1 MPLGV
6 VLGRQAAARAG
17 KAPSALRAPLASAAR
32 RGPPRARA
40 WCSRLGLPAGL
51 SGSCWPCTL
60 LVGPHFPS
68 GPGRGGAAPTG
79 HWWSEAPAAAW
90 QGFHAAPH
98 GRLAQE
104 RGPEASPAGAAAL
117 QRPASQPHSALRAA
131 SASGRAR
138 AGPFAAPASSRQA
151 GLTPRWELRPW
162 GSMRPALGT
171 GSSLD
176 RTDGAL
182 AGRPWRCRCGPPAGC
197 TAGVGIPASVWP
209 GCLGAT
215 SARPRERGASRVLV
229 GCPRRGAE
237 LAAAVPA
244 LTLGRPC
251 PRGLPASP
259 LMASLLHA
267 GVRTGPQPERERP
280 QTRPGEGNAA
290 PPGRLGGG
298 GRGCGAA
305 RASPLAPLCSLR
317 SPRPPWAPDPGSL
330 RPSPHSASA
339 GSPPREAGRQRPRPG
354 RRSRQA
360 GTSGLWVMQR
370 PLERTPL

>member
-1 MPLGV
+1 MPHRTGVSPRSEVPRPLPPGPPPFSALPRSPTPRSEPPRPQV
-6 VLGRQAAARAG
+6 VLAL
-17 KAPSALRAPLASAAR
+17 APSLLQPAPRSA
-32 RGPPRARA
+32 
-40 WCSRLGLPAGL
+40 C
-51 SGSCWPCTL
+51 C
-60 LVGPHFPS
+60 
-68 GPGRGGAAPTG
+68 
-79 HWWSEAPAAAW
+79 
-90 QGFHAAPH
+90 
-98 GRLAQE
+98 
-104 RGPEASPAGAAAL
+104 
-117 QRPASQPHSALRAA
+117 
-131 SASGRAR
+131 
-138 AGPFAAPASSRQA
+138 RQA

-197 TAGVGIPASVWP
+197 TARVGIPASVWP

-229 GCPRRGAE
+229 GCPRRGTE

-244 LTLGRPC
+244 LTLGRAC

-370 PLERTPL
+370 PLERTPLQPSVGRSLFSPCSPVPSGVGGHSPEGQLAWHSCAWGAGGGAPAPRPTVLLRPRR

>member
-1 MPLGV
+1 MPHRTGVSPRSEVPRPLPPGPPPFSALPRSPTPRSEPPRPQV
-6 VLGRQAAARAG
+6 VLAL
-17 KAPSALRAPLASAAR
+17 APSLLQPAPRSA
-32 RGPPRARA
+32 
-40 WCSRLGLPAGL
+40 C
-51 SGSCWPCTL
+51 C
-60 LVGPHFPS
+60 
-68 GPGRGGAAPTG
+68 
-79 HWWSEAPAAAW
+79 
-90 QGFHAAPH
+90 
-98 GRLAQE
+98 
-104 RGPEASPAGAAAL
+104 
-117 QRPASQPHSALRAA
+117 
-131 SASGRAR
+131 
-138 AGPFAAPASSRQA
+138 RQA

-182 AGRPWRCRCGPPAGC
+182 AGRPWRCRCGPPAEC

-244 LTLGRPC
+244 LTLGRAC

-305 RASPLAPLCSLR
+305 RASPLPPLCSLC